1 MVLSELEELRFII
14 SNQVN
19 IKMDD
24 RENLERERERR
35 RKSKTRTI
43 QSTSIK
49 EFYTRKILIEKFIFL
64 K

>member
-1 MVLSELEELRFII
+1 MVLSELEELRFIS

-43 QSTSIK
+43 QSASIK
-49 EFYTRKILIEKFIFL
+49 EFYTRKIFIEKFIFL